1 MRRFTA
7 YIFDL
12 DGVLCHTDKFHFAA
26 WAALAKK
33 LDLPFDASVND
44 RLRGVSRMAS
54 LDIVLGEKKDAFT
67 AEQKTLFAKEK
78 NAIYRGYLQTMTPAD
93 LDEDVRS
100 TLLKLRADGHK
111 LAVGSSSKNAPLILE
126 RIGLGSFFDAVADG
140 TQITH
145 SKPDPEVFLLA
156 AKLLGVKPD
165 AALVV
170 EDAEAG
176 IQAAKAG
183 GFCAAGI
190 GPAANSLF
198 ADFRLQKLSDLLK
211 TLSGTESGLV
221 VYTNEPFLISPL
233 SEDGR
238 VIDNLLRAVTPDI
251 VPENGDR
258 LDRALDYAVKRLR
271 ESGRDKGNIV
281 VLAADVGQDFNL
293 AMISAAAEDTLSLTT
308 R

>member
-26 WAALAKK
+26 WAALTKK

-44 RLRGVSRMAS
+44 RLRGVSRMES

-67 AEQKTLFAKEK
+67 AEQKKSFAEEK

-126 RIGLGSFFDAVADG
+126 RIGLGGFFDAVADG

-145 SKPDPEVFLLA
+145 SKPDPE
-156 AKLLGVKPD
+156 
-165 AALVV
+165 VV

-190 GPAANSLF
+190 GPAANSLL

-211 TLSGTESGLV
+211 T
-221 VYTNEPFLISPL
+221 P
-233 SEDGR
+233 
-238 VIDNLLRAVTPDI
+238 A
-251 VPENGDR
+251 
-258 LDRALDYAVKRLR
+258 
-271 ESGRDKGNIV
+271 
-281 VLAADVGQDFNL
+281 
-293 AMISAAAEDTLSLTT
+293 
-308 R
+308 

>member
-44 RLRGVSRMAS
+44 RLRGVSRMES

-156 AKLLGVKPD
+156 AKLLSVKPD
-165 AALVV
+165 
-170 EDAEAG
+170 DA
-176 IQAAKAG
+176 
-183 GFCAAGI
+183 
-190 GPAANSLF
+190 SLWRTLKL
-198 ADFRLQKLSDLLK
+198 AYRLQRPAVS
-211 TLSGTESGLV
+211 TLW
-221 VYTNEPFLISPL
+221 P
-233 SEDGR
+233 
-238 VIDNLLRAVTPDI
+238 
-251 VPENGDR
+251 
-258 LDRALDYAVKRLR
+258 
-271 ESGRDKGNIV
+271 
-281 VLAADVGQDFNL
+281 
-293 AMISAAAEDTLSLTT
+293 SAQRQIPPTQTSACKSFPIC
-308 R
+308 

>member
-1 MRRFTA
+1 M
-7 YIFDL
+7 I
-12 DGVLCHTDKFHFAA
+12 
-26 WAALAKK
+26 
-33 LDLPFDASVND
+33 
-44 RLRGVSRMAS
+44 
-54 LDIVLGEKKDAFT
+54 GEKKDTYT
-67 AEQKTLFAKEK
+67 AEQKKAFAEEK

-156 AKLLGVKPD
+156 AELLGVKPD

-183 GFCAAGI
+183 GFYAAAI
-190 GPAANSLF
+190 GAAANF
-198 ADFRLQKLSDLLK
+198 AHADFCLQKLSDLLK
-211 TLSGTESGLV
+211 
-221 VYTNEPFLISPL
+221 
-233 SEDGR
+233 
-238 VIDNLLRAVTPDI
+238 
-251 VPENGDR
+251 
-258 LDRALDYAVKRLR
+258 
-271 ESGRDKGNIV
+271 
-281 VLAADVGQDFNL
+281 
-293 AMISAAAEDTLSLTT
+293 MSA
-308 R
+308 

>member
-33 LDLPFDASVND
+33 LDLPFDVSVND
-44 RLRGVSRMAS
+44 RLRGVSRMES

-67 AEQKTLFAKEK
+67 AEQKKSFAEEK

-93 LDEDVRS
+93 LDEDVRG
-100 TLLKLRADGHK
+100 TLL
-111 LAVGSSSKNAPLILE
+111 NLE

-165 AALVV
+165 DALVV

-183 GFCAAGI
+183 GFYAAGI
-190 GPAANSLF
+190 GPAANSLL

-211 TLSGTESGLV
+211 T
-221 VYTNEPFLISPL
+221 P
-233 SEDGR
+233 
-238 VIDNLLRAVTPDI
+238 A
-251 VPENGDR
+251 
-258 LDRALDYAVKRLR
+258 
-271 ESGRDKGNIV
+271 
-281 VLAADVGQDFNL
+281 
-293 AMISAAAEDTLSLTT
+293 
-308 R
+308 

>member
-44 RLRGVSRMAS
+44 RLRGVSRMES
-54 LDIVLGEKKDAFT
+54 LDIVLGEKKNAYT
-67 AEQKTLFAKEK
+67 AEQKKSFADEK

-156 AKLLGVKPD
+156 AKLLSVKPD
-165 AALVV
+165 DALVV

-183 GFCAAGI
+183 GFYAAGI
-190 GPAANSLF
+190 GPAANFLL
-198 ADFRLQKLSDLLK
+198 ADFRLQKLSDLVK
-211 TLSGTESGLV
+211 T
-221 VYTNEPFLISPL
+221 F
-233 SEDGR
+233 
-238 VIDNLLRAVTPDI
+238 A
-251 VPENGDR
+251 
-258 LDRALDYAVKRLR
+258 
-271 ESGRDKGNIV
+271 
-281 VLAADVGQDFNL
+281 
-293 AMISAAAEDTLSLTT
+293 
-308 R
+308 

>member
-1 MRRFTA
+1 M
-7 YIFDL
+7 
-12 DGVLCHTDKFHFAA
+12 
-26 WAALAKK
+26 
-33 LDLPFDASVND
+33 
-44 RLRGVSRMAS
+44 
-54 LDIVLGEKKDAFT
+54 GEKKNAYT
-67 AEQKTLFAKEK
+67 AEQKKAFAEEK

-93 LDEDVRS
+93 LDKDVRC

-156 AKLLGVKPD
+156 AKLLSVKPD
-165 AALVV
+165 DALVV

-198 ADFRLQKLSDLLK
+198 ADFRLQKLSDL
-211 TLSGTESGLV
+211 
-221 VYTNEPFLISPL
+221 
-233 SEDGR
+233 
-238 VIDNLLRAVTPDI
+238 
-251 VPENGDR
+251 
-258 LDRALDYAVKRLR
+258 VK
-271 ESGRDKGNIV
+271 
-281 VLAADVGQDFNL
+281 AFA
-293 AMISAAAEDTLSLTT
+293 
-308 R
+308 

>member
-26 WAALAKK
+26 WAALTKK

-44 RLRGVSRMAS
+44 RLRGVSRM
-54 LDIVLGEKKDAFT
+54 EKKDAFT
-67 AEQKTLFAKEK
+67 AEQKKSFAEEK

-126 RIGLGSFFDAVADG
+126 RIGLGGFFDAVADG

-156 AKLLGVKPD
+156 AKLLKLAYRRPR
-165 AALVV
+165 
-170 EDAEAG
+170 
-176 IQAAKAG
+176 
-183 GFCAAGI
+183 
-190 GPAANSLF
+190 PAVSA
-198 ADFRLQKLSDLLK
+198 
-211 TLSGTESGLV
+211 
-221 VYTNEPFLISPL
+221 
-233 SEDGR
+233 
-238 VIDNLLRAVTPDI
+238 LRAS
-251 VPENGDR
+251 VPR
-258 LDRALDYAVKRLR
+258 QIPCLR
-271 ESGRDKGNIV
+271 
-281 VLAADVGQDFNL
+281 
-293 AMISAAAEDTLSLTT
+293 ISVCKSFPTC
-308 R
+308 

>member
-1 MRRFTA
+1 MRSFTA

-44 RLRGVSRMAS
+44 RLRGVSRMES
-54 LDIVLGEKKDAFT
+54 LEIVLGEKKNAYT
-67 AEQKTLFAKEK
+67 TEQKNTFAEEK

-100 TLLKLRADGHK
+100 TLLKLRADGYT
-111 LAVGSSSKNAPLILE
+111 LAVGSSSRNAPLILA

-165 AALVV
+165 DALVV

-183 GFCAAGI
+183 GFYAAGI
-190 GPAANSLF
+190 GPATDSTR
-198 ADFRLQKLSDLLK
+198 ADFRLQQLSDLLK
-211 TLSGTESGLV
+211 APV
-221 VYTNEPFLISPL
+221 
-233 SEDGR
+233 
-238 VIDNLLRAVTPDI
+238 
-251 VPENGDR
+251 
-258 LDRALDYAVKRLR
+258 
-271 ESGRDKGNIV
+271 
-281 VLAADVGQDFNL
+281 
-293 AMISAAAEDTLSLTT
+293 
-308 R
+308 

>member
-1 MRRFTA
+1 MKTILKGRAGADSVPAFAKIMRRFTA

-44 RLRGVSRMAS
+44 RLRGVSRMES

-126 RIGLGSFFDAVADG
+126 RIGLGSFSMQLP
-140 TQITH
+140 TEHRSPTPSQTRRC
-145 SKPDPEVFLLA
+145 SYWRQSSLA
-156 AKLLGVKPD
+156 
-165 AALVV
+165 
-170 EDAEAG
+170 
-176 IQAAKAG
+176 
-183 GFCAAGI
+183 
-190 GPAANSLF
+190 
-198 ADFRLQKLSDLLK
+198 
-211 TLSGTESGLV
+211 
-221 VYTNEPFLISPL
+221 
-233 SEDGR
+233 
-238 VIDNLLRAVTPDI
+238 
-251 VPENGDR
+251 
-258 LDRALDYAVKRLR
+258 
-271 ESGRDKGNIV
+271 
-281 VLAADVGQDFNL
+281 
-293 AMISAAAEDTLSLTT
+293 
-308 R
+308 

>member
-1 MRRFTA
+1 M
-7 YIFDL
+7 
-12 DGVLCHTDKFHFAA
+12 
-26 WAALAKK
+26 LAKR
-33 LDLPFDASVND
+33 LEIPFDASVND
-44 RLRGVSRMAS
+44 RLRGVSRMES
-54 LDIVLGEKKDAFT
+54 LDIVLGEKKNAYT
-67 AEQKTLFAKEK
+67 TEQKKAFAEEK

-100 TLLKLRADGHK
+100 TLLKLRTDGHK

-165 AALVV
+165 DALVV

-176 IQAAKAG
+176 IQAAKVG

-190 GPAANSLF
+190 GPAADSTR

-211 TLSGTESGLV
+211 VSV
-221 VYTNEPFLISPL
+221 
-233 SEDGR
+233 
-238 VIDNLLRAVTPDI
+238 
-251 VPENGDR
+251 
-258 LDRALDYAVKRLR
+258 
-271 ESGRDKGNIV
+271 
-281 VLAADVGQDFNL
+281 
-293 AMISAAAEDTLSLTT
+293 
-308 R
+308 

>member
-44 RLRGVSRMAS
+44 RLRGVSRMES
-54 LDIVLGEKKDAFT
+54 LDIILGEKKDAFT

-126 RIGLGSFFDAVADG
+126 RIGLGGFFDAVAD
-140 TQITH
+140 
-145 SKPDPEVFLLA
+145 
-156 AKLLGVKPD
+156 
-165 AALVV
+165 
-170 EDAEAG
+170 
-176 IQAAKAG
+176 
-183 GFCAAGI
+183 
-190 GPAANSLF
+190 
-198 ADFRLQKLSDLLK
+198 
-211 TLSGTESGLV
+211 
-221 VYTNEPFLISPL
+221 
-233 SEDGR
+233 
-238 VIDNLLRAVTPDI
+238 
-251 VPENGDR
+251 
-258 LDRALDYAVKRLR
+258 
-271 ESGRDKGNIV
+271 
-281 VLAADVGQDFNL
+281 
-293 AMISAAAEDTLSLTT
+293 
-308 R
+308 

>member
-33 LDLPFDASVND
+33 LDLPFDVSVND
-44 RLRGVSRMAS
+44 RLRGVSRMES
-54 LDIVLGEKKDAFT
+54 LDIVLGEKKNAYT
-67 AEQKTLFAKEK
+67 AEQKKSFADEK

-100 TLLKLRADGHK
+100 TLLKMRADGHK

-126 RIGLGSFFDAVADG
+126 RIGLGGLFDAVADG

-145 SKPDPEVFLLA
+145 AKPDPEVFLLA
-156 AKLLGVKPD
+156 AKLLSVKPD

-198 ADFRLQKLSDLLK
+198 ADFRLQKFSDLLK
-211 TLSGTESGLV
+211 T
-221 VYTNEPFLISPL
+221 P
-233 SEDGR
+233 
-238 VIDNLLRAVTPDI
+238 A
-251 VPENGDR
+251 
-258 LDRALDYAVKRLR
+258 
-271 ESGRDKGNIV
+271 
-281 VLAADVGQDFNL
+281 
-293 AMISAAAEDTLSLTT
+293 
-308 R
+308 

>member
-26 WAALAKK
+26 WAALTKK

-44 RLRGVSRMAS
+44 RLRGVSRMES

-67 AEQKTLFAKEK
+67 AEQKKSFAEEK

-190 GPAANSLF
+190 GPAANSLL
-198 ADFRLQKLSDLLK
+198 ADFRLQKFSDLLK
-211 TLSGTESGLV
+211 TPV
-221 VYTNEPFLISPL
+221 
-233 SEDGR
+233 
-238 VIDNLLRAVTPDI
+238 
-251 VPENGDR
+251 
-258 LDRALDYAVKRLR
+258 
-271 ESGRDKGNIV
+271 
-281 VLAADVGQDFNL
+281 
-293 AMISAAAEDTLSLTT
+293 
-308 R
+308 

>member
-156 AKLLGVKPD
+156 AKLLSVKPD
-165 AALVV
+165 DALVV

-190 GPAANSLF
+190 GPAANFLL
-198 ADFRLQKLSDLLK
+198 ADFRLQKLSDLVK
-211 TLSGTESGLV
+211 T
-221 VYTNEPFLISPL
+221 P
-233 SEDGR
+233 
-238 VIDNLLRAVTPDI
+238 A
-251 VPENGDR
+251 
-258 LDRALDYAVKRLR
+258 
-271 ESGRDKGNIV
+271 
-281 VLAADVGQDFNL
+281 
-293 AMISAAAEDTLSLTT
+293 
-308 R
+308 

>member
-1 MRRFTA
+1 MPKLIQLRHLRSFTA

-44 RLRGVSRMAS
+44 RLRGVSRMES
-54 LDIVLGEKKDAFT
+54 LDIVLGEKKNAYT
-67 AEQKTLFAKEK
+67 AEQKKSFADEK

-93 LDEDVRS
+93 LDEERS

-126 RIGLGSFFDAVADG
+126 RIGLGGFFDAVADG

-145 SKPDPEVFLLA
+145 AKPDPEVFLLA
-156 AKLLGVKPD
+156 AKLLSVKPD

-190 GPAANSLF
+190 GPAANSLL

-211 TLSGTESGLV
+211 T
-221 VYTNEPFLISPL
+221 P
-233 SEDGR
+233 
-238 VIDNLLRAVTPDI
+238 A
-251 VPENGDR
+251 
-258 LDRALDYAVKRLR
+258 
-271 ESGRDKGNIV
+271 
-281 VLAADVGQDFNL
+281 
-293 AMISAAAEDTLSLTT
+293 
-308 R
+308 